1 MHAFV
6 SVLFAGETITLAWA
20 MEAMRVSALL

>member
-20 MEAMRVSALL
+20 MEAMRVLA

>member
-20 MEAMRVSALL
+20 MEAMRVSA

>member
-20 MEAMRVSALL
+20 MEAMRVFA